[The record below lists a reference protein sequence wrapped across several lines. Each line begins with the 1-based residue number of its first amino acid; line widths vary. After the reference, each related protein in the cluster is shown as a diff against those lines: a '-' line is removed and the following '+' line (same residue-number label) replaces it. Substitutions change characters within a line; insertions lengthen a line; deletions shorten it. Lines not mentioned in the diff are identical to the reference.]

1 MRRHIEYVIALLAG
15 IAFGSVAQAQVF
27 SEPDPN
33 EPDHIRGTIITFDG
47 SSMGIDTDDGQN
59 LQIAAPDTMTVIKL
73 SKGSFTKVDF
83 GTYVGSVSVKLDK
96 YSPIV
101 RDSLSFLHDGF
112 ELRIID
118 EALRGIAAGHRHWD
132 LTPESV
138 IAHGWV
144 DDMEGRVI
152 SVKYGPTE
160 EEETD
165 VEVSRD
171 VPVLKMALGDKNLV
185 KEGEKVFI
193 GAQNDDG
200 GTYSAVFIFVGEDGV
215 VPPL

>member
-1 MRRHIEYVIALLAG
+1 MFRSLHCAIAMLACIG
-15 IAFGSVAQAQVF
+15 IASSGHAQVF
-27 SEPDPN
+27 SDPDPN
-33 EPDHIRGTIITFDG
+33 EPDHIRGTVTKIDA
-47 SSMGIDTDDGQN
+47 SSMEVQTDDGQT
-59 LQIAAPDTMTVIKL
+59 LQMEAPETMTVIKL
-73 SKGSFTKVDF
+73 SQGSFTKVDF
-83 GTYVGSVSVKLDK
+83 GTYVGSVAVKLDK

-101 RDSLSFLHDGF
+101 RDSLSYLHDGF

-118 EALRGIAAGHRHWD
+118 EALRGIAAGHRLWD
-132 LTPESV
+132 LTADSV

-165 VEVSRD
+165 VEVGRD
-171 VPVLKMALGDKNLV
+171 IPVLKMGLGDRSLI
-185 KEGEKVFI
+185 EPGGKVFV
-193 GAQNDDG
+193 GAQNNG
-200 GTYSAVFIFVGEDGV
+200 GSYSAAFVFVGEDGI

>member
-1 MRRHIEYVIALLAG
+1 MHRPLRYVVPLLASL
-15 IAFGSVAQAQVF
+15 AVGSAAQAQVF
-27 SEPDPN
+27 SDPDPN
-33 EPDHIRGTIITFDG
+33 EPDHIRGTIASYDG
-47 SSMGIDTDDGQN
+47 SSMEVDTDDGQK

-118 EALRGIAAGHRHWD
+118 EALRGIAAGHRYWD

-171 VPVLKMALGDKNLV
+171 VPVLRMGLGDLGLV
-185 KEGEKVFI
+185 KEGQKVFV
-193 GAQNDDG
+193 GAQNDG
-200 GTYSAVFIFVGEDGV
+200 GAYTAAFIFVGEDGV